1 MSETNK
7 KLYVISEE
15 LDQSDPDIVNMS
27 TLDGWREK
35 LDTSL
40 KNIGKDTLWVP
51 SSKIKEGMLER
62 LNNTGLPTVS
72 LDDRYVKG
80 ENDFRYLG
88 VSRGVGNEYMARV
101 GYPPIKEQLGRIAN
115 LGEVVIADDVVFSGD
130 MMEWLAGEL
139 KKRGTTI
146 AGVICGI
153 AIGEGA
159 EKLEAAGIGVDPV
172 LIFGEVDD
180 ELCER
185 DLAVVPGSGRRMS
198 GENVL
203 YFDPD
208 KGDPAK
214 WASIPALYVREF
226 GAKAYRLSAEL
237 LKPGVRL
244 GDEGIGSFTGLPA
257 QGLAVPAL
265 LERASVI
272 GTGGNNA

>member
-1 MSETNK
+1 MSENNK
-7 KLYVISEE
+7 RPYVISGE
-15 LDQSDPDIVNMS
+15 LDLSDPNIIDMNA
-27 TLDGWREK
+27 LDGWRED
-35 LDTSL
+35 LDNTL
-40 KNIGKDTLWVP
+40 RGMGKNTLWVP
-51 SSKIKEGMLER
+51 SDEIRRGMLGR
-62 LNNTGLPTVS
+62 LNNAGLPVVS

-80 ENDFRYLG
+80 ENDFYYIG
-88 VSRGVGNEYMARV
+88 VSRGADNEYVARV
-101 GYPPIKEQLGRIAN
+101 GYPPIEEQLARIAN

-139 KKRGTTI
+139 KKWGTTI

-172 LIFGEVDD
+172 LIFDEVDD

-185 DLAVVPGSGRRMS
+185 DLVVVPGSGRRMP
-198 GENVL
+198 GGNVL

-208 KGDPAK
+208 KGNPTK
-214 WASIPALYVREF
+214 WASIPALYVRKF
-226 GAKAYRLSAEL
+226 GAEAYRLSAEL

-244 GDEGIGSFTGLPA
+244 GDEGIGSFIGLPA
-257 QGLAVPAL
+257 QGLAGPAL

-272 GTGGNNA
+272 EAGGNNA